1 MCNEKTAGLKDQ
13 LFKCFH
19 TSSGP
24 LLGVSGSD
32 TGQSSTFVHLIHSK
46 WDYCKCDLLR
56 WECSL
61 SGACRRQE
69 SCSLAVNLPDYYLF
83 YSQKTGHY
91 AKSCNKKLTDD
102 WPFQLSR
109 LKSHIHPFLDRWV
122 QTVGRKV
129 GREWG
134 RMNCNNWSDQTQT
147 QAPAVMT

>member
-1 MCNEKTAGLKDQ
+1 MQKHQFHTKFPQPENRKKMHMCNEKTAGLKDQ

-32 TGQSSTFVHLIHSK
+32 TDQSSTSVHLIHSK

-91 AKSCNKKLTDD
+91 DKSCNNKLTDY

-109 LKSHIHPFLDRWV
+109 LKSHIHLCWAAP
-122 QTVGRKV
+122 RKLHV
-129 GREWG
+129 WKRL
-134 RMNCNNWSDQTQT
+134 
-147 QAPAVMT
+147 